1 MVGSAAAV
9 IQTFQTD
16 EWNADV
22 YGAFS
27 VVSNIAAHVKNKAN
41 AVQLSYSLYKMNRQ
55 LQSLF
60 DKIYAVAEGKVK
72 IEPSEEPVT
81 EERARQMVSDMMRM
95 YRSLEGAYETL
106 RRAGLRNN
114 SLTAGQVLRL
124 RDHCERMLDLADW
137 FETSLDT
144 EEVNALFARAS
155 EERARGD
162 IYDLEQVR

>member
-9 IQTFQTD
+9 IRTFQSD

-27 VVSNIAAHVKNKAN
+27 VVSNIAAHVKNRAN
-41 AVQLSYSLYKMNRQ
+41 TLQLTYSLYKMNRQ

-60 DKIYAVAEGKVK
+60 DKVNAVVEGKVK
-72 IEPSEEPVT
+72 IEPKNEPVT
-81 EERARQMVSDMMRM
+81 EERAREMVSDMMRM
-95 YRSLEGAYETL
+95 YRSLEGLYETL
-106 RRAGLRNN
+106 CRAGLRNN
-114 SLTAGQVLRL
+114 SLTARQVLRL
-124 RDHCERMLDLADW
+124 REHCEKMLDLADW
-137 FETSLDT
+137 FETSLHT

-155 EERARGD
+155 EEREHGD

>member
-9 IQTFQTD
+9 IQTFQSD

-27 VVSNIAAHVKNKAN
+27 VVSNIAAHVKNGAN
-41 AVQLSYSLYKMNRQ
+41 TLQLTYSLYQMNRQ

-60 DKIYAVAEGKVK
+60 DKVYAVIEGKVK
-72 IEPSEEPVT
+72 IEPRDAHVT
-81 EERARQMVSDMMRM
+81 EERAREMVSDMMRM
-95 YRSLEGAYETL
+95 YRSLEGLYETL
-106 RRAGLRNN
+106 SRAGLRNN
-114 SLTAGQVLRL
+114 SLTARQVLRL
-124 RDHCERMLDLADW
+124 REHCEKMLDLADW
-137 FETSLDT
+137 FETSLHS

-155 EERARGD
+155 EEREHGD